1 MSNPTVPSFADL
13 QHIWI
18 KGLDVAVCPLEMP
31 HPVRLGPIVYST
43 RDYIVLRLRT
53 DADIEGY
60 AIGYTRDTPVLQ
72 ALQTL
77 APEILGRDARMLRSI
92 VIGLNEA
99 HGHAWGA
106 FVRAASLVDVALWD
120 IAAKAAGLPLYKLVG
135 AYRDSVPV
143 MAVAGYYPDRRS
155 VEEIQ
160 EEVVLRAH
168 EGFRIIKVGLPALDP
183 RADEAYIS
191 RLRQAL
197 DSRIDLG
204 VDAHTAWTDL
214 AAALAACERLDPL
227 GLAFIEDPCSAES
240 WRLMIELQKRIRTPL
255 AAADEVTTIEQYR
268 HLLGAVTILRVDAT
282 VCGGFTNAMMATQ
295 LAAAAGR
302 SVIPHVY
309 ANLHSHLAAAL
320 PSVQLVEVIPAEVG
334 ADPINRLLRSE
345 PVIKDGVLL
354 MDSRPGNGIDLDW
367 EAVSGN
373 SSVMLTRPEKS

>member
-1 MSNPTVPSFADL
+1 MSTRTAPLSGDS

-31 HPVRLGPIVYST
+31 YPVRLGPVVYST
-43 RDYIVLRLRT
+43 RDYVVLRLRT

-60 AIGYTRDTPVLQ
+60 AIGYTRGTPVLQ

-77 APEILGRDARMLRSI
+77 APEIIGQDARMIRSI
-92 VIGLNEA
+92 VIGLNQA

-120 IAAKAAGLPLYKLVG
+120 IAAKAARLPLYKLLG
-135 AYRDSVPV
+135 AYRDTVPV

-183 RADEAYIS
+183 RADEIYIS
-191 RLRQAL
+191 RLRQSL
-197 DSRIDLG
+197 DATMDLA
-204 VDAHTAWTDL
+204 VDAHSAWTDL
-214 AAALAACERLDPL
+214 GSALAACRRLDPL
-227 GLAFIEDPCSAES
+227 GLAFIEDPSGAEN
-240 WRLMIELQKRIRTPL
+240 WRLMGELQHRIRTPL
-255 AAADEVTTIEQYR
+255 AAADEVTTTEQYR
-268 HLLGAVTILRVDAT
+268 NLLEAVTILRVDAT
-282 VCGGFTNAMMATQ
+282 VCGGFTNAIMATQ
-295 LAAAAGR
+295 MAAASGR

-309 ANLHSHLAAAL
+309 APLHSHLAGAF
-320 PSVQLVEVIPAEVG
+320 PNVQLVEVIPAEVG

-345 PVIKDGVLL
+345 PSIKDGVLL
-354 MDSRPGNGIDLDW
+354 LDSRAGNGIDLDW
-367 EAVSGN
+367 EAVSSH
-373 SSVMLTRPEKS
+373 SSVMLTLPEQL

>member
-1 MSNPTVPSFADL
+1 MSTGTVPSSGDI

-31 HPVRLGPIVYST
+31 YPVRLGSIVYST
-43 RDYIVLRLRT
+43 RDYVVLRLRT
-53 DADIEGY
+53 DAEIEGY

-77 APEILGRDARMLRSI
+77 APEILGQDARMIRSI
-92 VIGLNEA
+92 VIGLNQA

-120 IAAKAAGLPLYKLVG
+120 IAAKAAGLPLYKVVG

-143 MAVAGYYPDRRS
+143 MAVAGYYPDRRP

-160 EEVVLRAH
+160 EELVLRAH

-183 RADEAYIS
+183 RADEVYIS

-197 DSRIDLG
+197 DASVDLA
-204 VDAHTAWTDL
+204 VDAHSAWTDL
-214 AAALAACERLDPL
+214 GTALAACERLDPL

-240 WRLMIELQKRIRTPL
+240 WRLMVELQKRIRTPL
-255 AAADEVTTIEQYR
+255 AAADEVTTIEQYKN
-268 HLLGAVTILRVDAT
+268 LLDAVTILRVDAT

-295 LAAAAGR
+295 MAAAAGR

-309 ANLHSHLAAAL
+309 SPLHSHLAGTF
-320 PSVQLVEVIPAEVG
+320 PNVQLVEVIPAEVG
-334 ADPINRLLRSE
+334 ADPINSLLRSE
-345 PVIKDGVLL
+345 PSIKDGALL
-354 MDSRPGNGIDLDW
+354 LDSRAGNGIDLDW
-367 EAVSGN
+367 EAVSSH
-373 SSVMLTRPEKS
+373 SSVMLTLPEQM